1 LLDLGNDAPGLR
13 EVRQHHAHDAGNR
26 TDRGQDGDGSGPL
39 PGPSFDREQDPE
51 HQPAEEPAHV
61 RGLVGGK
68 YVVEDDALDDRA
80 EQHLFPPAVPQHGH
94 AAEHDPVDAE
104 DGAAGARGHL
114 LAIPPPAG
122 DEPHDARHD
131 VGQHHPSAADGGLA
145 GSAELGEREHV
156 HGDVQDA
163 EVDEARRQQS
173 PGLGALE
180 AQAQPAEAQ
189 HDARRQ
195 AHQRNL
201 PGAHAGHLE
210 REHEDREPGEELR
223 RGQLDVGERADQ
235 PRQAR
240 RAQRLAATE
249 ADLLVLRVVRPTPR
263 AVEATDAHS

>member
-26 TDRGQDGDGSGPL
+26 TDPGQDGDGSGPL
-39 PGPSFDREQDPE
+39 PGPSFDGEQDPE

-61 RGLVGGK
+61 RGLVGGEH
-68 YVVEDDALDDRA
+68 VVENDALHDGA
-80 EQHLFPPAVPQHGH
+80 EEHLLPSAVAQHGH
-94 AAEHDPVDAE
+94 PAKHDAVDAE
-104 DGAAGARGHL
+104 DRAARARGHL
-114 LAIPPPAG
+114 LAVPPPADG
-122 DEPHDARHD
+122 EAHDAGHH
-131 VGQHHPSAADGGLA
+131 VGQHHPGAADRGLA
-145 GSAELGEREHV
+145 RSPELGEREHV
-156 HGDVQDA
+156 HGDVKDA
-163 EVDEARRQQS
+163 EMDEAGGQQS